1 MTARR
6 KNRSRSLAR
15 PIRAGV
21 GLPCTVG
28 AEFRYAPYGP
38 PGAQSRQRLRACRW
52 CLPPRLGL
60 VARRRAVRGPPPF
73 ATLYNGPQ
81 AARRWRG
88 LPGARGAARSR
99 PRVALVCA
107 ALGPPRRNAR
117 RGVPKPSK
125 VCEKNAARRGQRAA
139 LPPLGARVPL
149 PPWRLFRP
157 RAYPPPSPPASVAGG
172 GRGRFWLPSPG
183 GGARSTRRQ
192 GAGGVRPLPA
202 CCSFGPSPR
211 PVFSLPP
218 PASSLAGRLFPLR
231 LGWLLSFLLSAWRPA
246 VGGPRRPCGRQWY
259 TESAQC
265 WSTF

>member
-1 MTARR
+1 M
-6 KNRSRSLAR
+6 
-15 PIRAGV
+15 
-21 GLPCTVG
+21 
-28 AEFRYAPYGP
+28 
-38 PGAQSRQRLRACRW
+38 
-52 CLPPRLGL
+52 
-60 VARRRAVRGPPPF
+60 RGPPPF

-88 LPGARGAARSR
+88 LPGARGAARAR

-183 GGARSTRRQ
+183 GGARSTRMQ

-202 CCSFGPSPR
+202 GCSLGPSPR

-218 PASSLAGRLFPLR
+218 PAFSLAGRLFPLR
-231 LGWLLSFLLSAWRPA
+231 LGCLLSFLLSAWRPA
-246 VGGPRRPCGRQWY
+246 VGGPRRPCGRPGIQKVLRMGRTNDRRRDRAGKPYRPPGGWFRALPASLL
-259 TESAQC
+259 TP
-265 WSTF
+265 

>member
-1 MTARR
+1 M
-6 KNRSRSLAR
+6 
-15 PIRAGV
+15 
-21 GLPCTVG
+21 
-28 AEFRYAPYGP
+28 
-38 PGAQSRQRLRACRW
+38 
-52 CLPPRLGL
+52 
-60 VARRRAVRGPPPF
+60 RGPPPF

-88 LPGARGAARSR
+88 LPGARGAARAR

-125 VCEKNAARRGQRAA
+125 VCEKNAARRGSACRPAPGGRAS
-139 LPPLGARVPL
+139 RC

-183 GGARSTRRQ
+183 GGARSTRMQ

-202 CCSFGPSPR
+202 CCSLGPSPR
-211 PVFSLPP
+211 PVFFSPAPCILAGGPAFSLSPWLALVVPALCMAARRGRAAPP
-218 PASSLAGRLFPLR
+218 LRAARYTEGAEDGGTNDRRRDRAGKPYRPPGGWFRALPAS
-231 LGWLLSFLLSAWRPA
+231 LLTLKALPHI
-246 VGGPRRPCGRQWY
+246 GQYRQY
-259 TESAQC
+259 SRTG
-265 WSTF
+265 